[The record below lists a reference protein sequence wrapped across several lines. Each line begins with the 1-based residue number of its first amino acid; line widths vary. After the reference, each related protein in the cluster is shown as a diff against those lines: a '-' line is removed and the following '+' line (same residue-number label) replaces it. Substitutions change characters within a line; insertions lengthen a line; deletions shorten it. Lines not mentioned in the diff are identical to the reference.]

1 MDIKI
6 QILDTCSTCKG
17 RAYIPVREEVSN
29 TGERY
34 LRHEPCQTCQGSG
47 KDTRWISLDQL
58 VDLIAN
64 LDADPM
70 QPDYHELARAEPTSQ
85 YEDSRDAAG
94 I

>member
-1 MDIKI
+1 MEIKI

-17 RAYIPVREEVSN
+17 QAYIPIGEEVSN

-34 LRHEPCQTCQGSG
+34 LSHKPCQTCQGSG
-47 KDTRWISLDQL
+47 KETRWISLEQL

-70 QPDYHELARAEPTSQ
+70 QPDYLELARYEPTSQ
-85 YEDSRDAAG
+85 YVDSRDAAG